1 MKNFKPYSPRMV
13 GCLTCCMFAGLAA
26 SIYGQEYS
34 PVIEDRV
41 ESSEVYPPVVDD
53 TVEKRGGWELGA
65 VISAAYDD
73 NIFLSS
79 DAPEADM
86 VYRLAPSVAYT
97 KGDAKN
103 GEGFFI
109 KGGYRPTL
117 VLYSSNGSENRVDH
131 QAIAALGW
139 QGKATR
145 LTYEGA
151 VQKLGDAT
159 ADTGRQ
165 TDRIE
170 FENEIRAAWIASEK
184 VTLELAG
191 GQRQVDYADPVFFD
205 TDQVYA
211 ETAVR
216 YAYSPK
222 TELGLIYQIGRFKVD
237 GTGPQ
242 DTQQLTGRIQWQPR
256 EKIRVDIEAGA
267 EHRNFDNGSSTNPV
281 LQGRIEWKPRKETDI
296 YVSAYMRQEAS
307 AFFAGQNYEVHGVMA
322 GVSQRLGNDWTVKL
336 EGGLEKNTYEQVSG
350 SGGGNRE
357 DQIWFV
363 RPALV
368 RRLGEKSD
376 ISLFYRVSENKS
388 TDTSFGYDQ
397 QMIGL
402 EFNHK
407 F

>member
-1 MKNFKPYSPRMV
+1 MV
-13 GCLTCCMFAGLAA
+13 GWLACCMFAGSGA
-26 SIYGQEYS
+26 SVSAQEYS

-41 ESSEVYPPVVDD
+41 ESSEVYPPLVEDL
-53 TVEKRGGWELGA
+53 VEKRGGWELGA

-79 DAPEADM
+79 DAPESDM
-86 VYRLAPSVAYT
+86 VYRLAPSAAYT

-117 VLYSSNGSENRVDH
+117 VLYSSHGSENRVDH
-131 QAIAALGW
+131 QAVASLGW

-145 LTYEGA
+145 ITYEGA
-151 VQKLGDAT
+151 AQKLGDAT

-191 GQRQVDYADPVFFD
+191 GQRQVDYADPAFFD
-205 TDQVYA
+205 TDEVYA
-211 ETAVR
+211 ETALR

-267 EHRNFDNGSSTNPV
+267 EHRNFDNGSSTKPV

-307 AFFAGQNYEVHGVMA
+307 AFFAGQNYEVQGVLA

-336 EGGLEKNTYEQVSG
+336 EGGLEKNAYELVSG
-350 SGGGNRE
+350 TTGGGRE
-357 DQIWFV
+357 DRIWFV

-376 ISLFYRVSENKS
+376 ISLFYRVSDDKS
-388 TDTSFGYDQ
+388 TDASFGYDQ